1 MPGEINQRVEAKERG
16 ANVLRDIARL
26 RARQAAVEAVK
37 TSKATL
43 PSPNQLDKDRS
54 NGTTIRTPT
63 DN

>member
-26 RARQAAVEAVK
+26 LSRQAAVEAVK

>member
-16 ANVLRDIARL
+16 ANVLRDIACL
-26 RARQAAVEAVK
+26 LARQAAVEAVK

>member
-26 RARQAAVEAVK
+26 LARQAAVEAVK

-43 PSPNQLDKDRS
+43 PS
-54 NGTTIRTPT
+54 GFIFGMM
-63 DN
+63 